1 MMCSYFWHEKV
12 ADLEKEVEN
21 QKEYRLMYRK
31 RLERTQDYLRYLLG
45 GLGPLSPQKL
55 AQEVRLSL
63 TLIN

>member
-1 MMCSYFWHEKV
+1 VYVCILK
-12 ADLEKEVEN
+12 AIEVKSTIKKSVKMQAGKN
-21 QKEYRLMYRK
+21 VM
-31 RLERTQDYLRYLLG
+31 G

>member
-1 MMCSYFWHEKV
+1 MAHTLFAFFCVCVCVYI
-12 ADLEKEVEN
+12 
-21 QKEYRLMYRK
+21 YIYI
-31 RLERTQDYLRYLLG
+31 LLG